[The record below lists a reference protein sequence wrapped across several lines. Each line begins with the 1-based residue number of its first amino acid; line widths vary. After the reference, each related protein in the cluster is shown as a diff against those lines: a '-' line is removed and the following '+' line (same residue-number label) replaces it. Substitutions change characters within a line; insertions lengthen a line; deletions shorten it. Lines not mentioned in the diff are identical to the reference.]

1 MTELEMELRSLA
13 SAIDFP
19 EPPDIASNI
28 RVDVPGPQ
36 QPAWRR
42 RVALAVAIGAIAVAA
57 GFAVPQARSAILRFF
72 GIGAVQIEFVDRLPA
87 AQPVTRLGL
96 GAPIDPADAPFLLLQ
111 SRLLGDP
118 DGVFRR
124 GDVISLLYGTP
135 ERVQLL
141 VTEIADSDFTPE
153 VGKKLASL
161 GTQVEFVPIRG
172 SVGPGVWIEGQ
183 PHTVRLPG
191 GPPRLAT
198 NTLIWTHGQITLRL
212 EGAESLQQAVAIAES
227 LG

>member
-1 MTELEMELRSLA
+1 MTELESELRSLA

-19 EPPDIASNI
+19 EPPDIASNV
-28 RVDVPGPQ
+28 RVHVPDPRRA
-36 QPAWRR
+36 AWRR
-42 RVALAVAIGAIAVAA
+42 RIALAVAIAVIAIGA

-72 GIGAVQIEFVDRLPA
+72 GIGAVQIEFVDRLPEVRPA
-87 AQPVTRLGL
+87 ARLEL
-96 GAPIDPADAPFLLLQ
+96 GAPIDPADAPFLVVQ
-111 SRLLGDP
+111 SELLGDA

-135 ERVQLL
+135 ERVRVL

-153 VGKKLASL
+153 VGKKLASAR
-161 GTQVEFVPIRG
+161 THVEFVPIRG
-172 SVGPGVWIEGQ
+172 SGGPGVWIEGR

-198 NTLIWTHGQITLRL
+198 NTLIWTHGQMTLRL
-212 EGAESLQQAVAIAES
+212 EGVESLRQAIEIAES

>member
-1 MTELEMELRSLA
+1 MTELERELRSLA

-19 EPPDIASNI
+19 EPPDIASNV
-28 RVDVPGPQ
+28 RVRVPDPRRA
-36 QPAWRR
+36 AWRR
-42 RVALAVAIGAIAVAA
+42 RIAVAVAIAVLAIGA
-57 GFAVPQARSAILRFF
+57 GFAVPQARTAIRHFF
-72 GIGAVQIEFVDRLPA
+72 GVGSVQIEFVDSLPE
-87 AQPVTRLGL
+87 AQPTARLEL
-96 GAPIDPADAPFLLLQ
+96 GAAIDSADAPFPLLH
-111 SRLLGDP
+111 SELLGDA

-153 VGKKLASL
+153 VGKKLASA
-161 GTQVEFVPIRG
+161 GTHVEFVPIRG
-172 SVGPGVWIEGQ
+172 SVGPGVWIEGR

-198 NTLIWTHGQITLRL
+198 NTLIWTHGQMTLRL
-212 EGAESLQQAVAIAES
+212 EGAESLRQAIEIAES
-227 LG
+227 FA